1 MFPSCGA
8 TSASSLCPTG
18 VDVVG
23 FCDCT
28 TLPKNTSAG
37 NRSHHLEASSVLSD
51 FPESDGHQRDP
62 SQQNVRVNTESR
74 HRRQT
79 GCLLPPYQAINTKS
93 TPCVRA
99 QWDPVRPQDG
109 HGRRTLSSAL
119 ILTVNACCSTPDAE
133 GFPARS
139 SDITLVSC
147 FPKGGGVRRETVR
160 ICWSLKCFYL
170 LRSEENGVNVSCHSE
185 ALSVLASDSFR
196 MHENERLRV
205 CV

>member
-18 VDVVG
+18 VDVVT

-37 NRSHHLEASSVLSD
+37 NRSRHLKASSLLSHL
-51 FPESDGHQRDP
+51 PESADHQRDP

-74 HRRQT
+74 RSPRRRQT
-79 GCLLPPYQAINTKS
+79 GCLFPPYQAINTKS
-93 TPCVRA
+93 TQCVWA

-109 HGRRTLSSAL
+109 HSRRTLSSAL

-133 GFPARS
+133 GSPARS
-139 SDITLVSC
+139 SDTTLVSC
-147 FPKGGGVRRETVR
+147 FPKGRGDQKRDGRDLLVGETFLSPSQR
-160 ICWSLKCFYL
+160 GKRCKCKLPF
-170 LRSEENGVNVSCHSE
+170 
-185 ALSVLASDSFR
+185 
-196 MHENERLRV
+196 
-205 CV
+205 